1 VTAIADLLHPADR
14 EWLLERVR
22 ELDELAGLMR
32 QPGGV
37 AEAPES
43 VPLH

>member
-1 VTAIADLLHPADR
+1 MTAIADLLHPADR